1 MLLVGHHTIHKAEI
15 DKSVPYER
23 IIIYLDRGHFERSM
37 PGAGLFDSFDLAD
50 KRSRH
55 LLTPN
60 AEQIDALKAAIAAY
74 ERAAGDELF
83 GAQTLRETLIIQ
95 LLIQINR
102 LAEAEEPRAGQSGY
116 DAKIQQALSYI
127 NENFRKEL
135 TVDALAERV
144 FLSRYPFQ
152 APFQGAD
159 RQHGACVY
167 TAETAHERRA
177 AHPRGRE
184 RGQGR
189 RRERL
194 CRITPRFTAPSERAS
209 AQAPESLR
217 GENSGKSR
225 LSKASPRCVPRRKQ

>member
-37 PGAGLFDSFDLAD
+37 PGAGLFDSFELAD

-60 AEQIDALKAAIAAY
+60 AEQIEALKAAIAAY

-102 LAEAEEPRAGQSGY
+102 LAEAEKPQAGKSGY

-127 NENFRKEL
+127 NENFRQEL

-144 FLSRYPFQ
+144 VSQPLSFH
-152 APFQGAD
+152 APVQGAD
-159 RQHGACVY
+159 RQHGARVY
-167 TAETAHERRA
+167 TAEAAYERRA

-184 RGQGR
+184 RGQGG
-189 RRERL
+189 
-194 CRITPRFTAPSERAS
+194 F
-209 AQAPESLR
+209 
-217 GENSGKSR
+217 
-225 LSKASPRCVPRRKQ
+225 